1 MSDVSIKIKICER
14 TYPMKI
20 KASEEER
27 IREAS
32 KNVNDRIAKYIQK
45 FGISDKQD
53 LLAMVAFDCIVEKLT
68 DKRTNTNPNVEK
80 QIKSI
85 ISILDSKISEMKSP
99 LI

>member
-1 MSDVSIKIKICER
+1 MNDLSIKIKICER

-20 KASEEER
+20 KATDEGR

-32 KNVNDRIAKYIQK
+32 KNVNDRITRYMQK

-53 LLAMVAFDCIVEKLT
+53 LLAMVAFDCIVEKLAT
-68 DKRTNTNPNVEK
+68 ETSLEASVEK

-85 ISILDSKISEMKSP
+85 IYTLDSGIVDLEDC
-99 LI
+99 